1 MSDLSNTQ
9 VKQKNKNLRQK
20 KILKKKVTKILIF
33 RCFMEELEYQYWRYI
48 LEEKLTGD
56 EDEEE
61 YRKLRWGLNYK
72 NTEFKKFMNEGEEW
86 YKNNVKKLEKVKTKY
101 IGFMSFCPIYL
112 KSYVIIKKRT
122 SRIKKIDEKI
132 LYIFL

>member
-86 YKNNVKKLEKVKTKY
+86 YKNNVKK
-101 IGFMSFCPIYL
+101 
-112 KSYVIIKKRT
+112 
-122 SRIKKIDEKI
+122 
-132 LYIFL
+132 